1 MKREYIGTGKTVD
14 EAIEAACTA
23 LGCERSEIEF
33 EILALA
39 KKSFFGLRTTPA
51 QVKVT
56 WEDGTP
62 EPRANR
68 PQEGRR
74 EKKAEKPAEKP
85 AEKKPEPRAEKPK
98 NEPKPEKPKAEKPA
112 EPKPEK
118 PRAEKPA
125 EPKPE
130 KPRAEKAEKPRA
142 EKPAEKKPEIEP
154 MRPLPELSDEIP
166 EAVKPKA
173 ELAAAYLTEVIKA
186 MEVKDFTIT
195 PKMRED
201 TLVLLIEGS
210 DLGVVI
216 GRRGE
221 TLDSLQVLAGLAA
234 NRGEGEYVR
243 VNLDSGNFREKRT
256 KTLEELAVKMA
267 KNAVRTGRSTT
278 LEPMNPYDRR
288 IIHAA
293 VAGVEGAASTSIG
306 EEPNRRVVISS
317 LNPRKSQQDR
327 RGGHGGRGRRG
338 GRGGDRRRDSRPVEN
353 AAVNTEKPAAP
364 KAPLKEAEDKPLY
377 GKIEL

>member
-14 EAIEAACTA
+14 EAIEAACAA

-85 AEKKPEPRAEKPK
+85 AEETPEPRAEKPK
-98 NEPKPEKPKAEKPA
+98 NEPKPEKPKAET
-112 EPKPEK
+112 
-118 PRAEKPA
+118 PA

-173 ELAAAYLTEVIKA
+173 ELAASYLTEVIRA

-216 GRRGE
+216 
-221 TLDSLQVLAGLAA
+221 
-234 NRGEGEYVR
+234 
-243 VNLDSGNFREKRT
+243 
-256 KTLEELAVKMA
+256 
-267 KNAVRTGRSTT
+267 
-278 LEPMNPYDRR
+278 
-288 IIHAA
+288 
-293 VAGVEGAASTSIG
+293 
-306 EEPNRRVVISS
+306 
-317 LNPRKSQQDR
+317 
-327 RGGHGGRGRRG
+327 
-338 GRGGDRRRDSRPVEN
+338 
-353 AAVNTEKPAAP
+353 
-364 KAPLKEAEDKPLY
+364 
-377 GKIEL
+377 

>member
-14 EAIEAACTA
+14 EAIEAACAA

-74 EKKAEKPAEKP
+74 EKKAEKPAEP
-85 AEKKPEPRAEKPK
+85 QAEKKPETRS
-98 NEPKPEKPKAEKPA
+98 EKPKAEPRQ
-112 EPKPEK
+112 EK
-118 PRAEKPA
+118 PRQ
-125 EPKPE
+125 
-130 KPRAEKAEKPRA
+130 

-166 EAVKPKA
+166 EAVKIKA
-173 ELAAAYLTEVIKA
+173 DLAVAYLSEVLGA

-221 TLDSLQVLAGLAA
+221 TLDSLQVLTGLAA
-234 NRGEGEYVR
+234 NRGEGDYVR

-267 KNAVRTGRSTT
+267 RNAVRTGRSTT

-306 EEPNRRVVISS
+306 DEPNRRVVISS
-317 LNPRKSQQDR
+317 LTPRKPRDDR
-327 RGGHGGRGRRG
+327 RGSGHGGRGRRG
-338 GRGGDRRRDSRPVEN
+338 GRGGDRRRDNRPAE
-353 AAVNTEKPAAP
+353 AVAPVSEQQAAP
-364 KAPLKEAEDKPLY
+364 KVPLKEAEDKPLY

>member
-14 EAIEAACTA
+14 EAIEAACAA

-118 PRAEKPA
+118 PRAEK
-125 EPKPE
+125 
-130 KPRAEKAEKPRA
+130 AEKPRA

-154 MRPLPELSDEIP
+154 RRPLPELSDEIP
-166 EAVKPKA
+166 ETVKP
-173 ELAAAYLTEVIKA
+173 
-186 MEVKDFTIT
+186 
-195 PKMRED
+195 
-201 TLVLLIEGS
+201 
-210 DLGVVI
+210 
-216 GRRGE
+216 
-221 TLDSLQVLAGLAA
+221 
-234 NRGEGEYVR
+234 
-243 VNLDSGNFREKRT
+243 
-256 KTLEELAVKMA
+256 
-267 KNAVRTGRSTT
+267 
-278 LEPMNPYDRR
+278 
-288 IIHAA
+288 
-293 VAGVEGAASTSIG
+293 
-306 EEPNRRVVISS
+306 
-317 LNPRKSQQDR
+317 
-327 RGGHGGRGRRG
+327 
-338 GRGGDRRRDSRPVEN
+338 
-353 AAVNTEKPAAP
+353 
-364 KAPLKEAEDKPLY
+364 
-377 GKIEL
+377 

>member
-14 EAIEAACTA
+14 EAIEAACAA

-98 NEPKPEKPKAEKPA
+98 NEPKPEKP
-112 EPKPEK
+112 
-118 PRAEKPA
+118 
-125 EPKPE
+125 
-130 KPRAEKAEKPRA
+130 RA

-173 ELAAAYLTEVIKA
+173 ELAAAYLTEVIRA

-221 TLDSLQVLAGLAA
+221 TLDSLQVLTGLAA

-317 LNPRKSQQDR
+317 LNPRKPQQDR

-353 AAVNTEKPAAP
+353 AAVNAEKPAAP

>member
-14 EAIEAACTA
+14 EAIEAACAA

-74 EKKAEKPAEKP
+74 EKKAEKPAEP
-85 AEKKPEPRAEKPK
+85 QAEKKPETRS
-98 NEPKPEKPKAEKPA
+98 EKPKAEPRQ
-112 EPKPEK
+112 EK
-118 PRAEKPA
+118 PRQ
-125 EPKPE
+125 
-130 KPRAEKAEKPRA
+130 

-166 EAVKPKA
+166 EAVKIKA
-173 ELAAAYLTEVIKA
+173 NLAVAYLSEVLGA

-221 TLDSLQVLAGLAA
+221 TLDSLQVLTGLAA
-234 NRGEGEYVR
+234 NRGEGDYVR

-267 KNAVRTGRSTT
+267 RNAVRTGRSTT

-306 EEPNRRVVISS
+306 DEPNRRVVISS
-317 LNPRKSQQDR
+317 LTPRKPRDDR
-327 RGGHGGRGRRG
+327 RGGGHGGRGRRG
-338 GRGGDRRRDSRPVEN
+338 GRGGDRRRDNRPAE
-353 AAVNTEKPAAP
+353 AAAPVSEQQAAP
-364 KAPLKEAEDKPLY
+364 KVPLKEAEDKPLY

>member
-85 AEKKPEPRAEKPK
+85 AEKKPK

-118 PRAEKPA
+118 PRAG
-125 EPKPE
+125 
-130 KPRAEKAEKPRA
+130 KAEKPRA

-173 ELAAAYLTEVIKA
+173 ELAAAYLTEVIRA

-221 TLDSLQVLAGLAA
+221 TLDSLQVLTGLAA

-256 KTLEELAVKMA
+256 KTLDELAVKMA

-317 LNPRKSQQDR
+317 LNPRKPQQDR

-353 AAVNTEKPAAP
+353 TAVNTEKPAAP

>member
-14 EAIEAACTA
+14 EAIEAACAA

-74 EKKAEKPAEKP
+74 EKKAEKPAEK
-85 AEKKPEPRAEKPK
+85 KPEARAEKPK
-98 NEPKPEKPKAEKPA
+98 SEPKPEKPKAEKP
-112 EPKPEK
+112 K
-118 PRAEKPA
+118 
-125 EPKPE
+125 
-130 KPRAEKAEKPRA
+130 AEKAEKPKA

-173 ELAAAYLTEVIKA
+173 DLAVAYLTEVIGK
-186 MEVKDFTIT
+186 MDVKDFTIT

-221 TLDSLQVLAGLAA
+221 TLDSLQVLTGLAA
-234 NRGEGEYVR
+234 NRGEGDYVR

-317 LNPRKSQQDR
+317 LNPRKPQQER

-338 GRGGDRRRDSRPVEN
+338 GRGGDRRRENRPVEN
-353 AAVNTEKPAAP
+353 TAPVSEKPAAP

>member
-14 EAIEAACTA
+14 EAIEAACAA

-74 EKKAEKPAEKP
+74 EKKAEKPAEK
-85 AEKKPEPRAEKPK
+85 KPEARAEKPK
-98 NEPKPEKPKAEKPA
+98 SEPKPEKPKAEKPA
-112 EPKPEK
+112 EPK
-118 PRAEKPA
+118 AEKPKA
-125 EPKPE
+125 E
-130 KPRAEKAEKPRA
+130 KPKAEKAEKPKA

-173 ELAAAYLTEVIKA
+173 DLAVAYLTEVIGK
-186 MEVKDFTIT
+186 MDVKDFTIT

-221 TLDSLQVLAGLAA
+221 TLDSLQVLTGLAA
-234 NRGEGEYVR
+234 NRGEGDYVR

-317 LNPRKSQQDR
+317 LNPRKPQQE
-327 RGGHGGRGRRG
+327 RRG
-338 GRGGDRRRDSRPVEN
+338 GRGGDRRRENRPVEN
-353 AAVNTEKPAAP
+353 TAPVSEKPAAP

>member
-14 EAIEAACTA
+14 EAIEAACAA

-98 NEPKPEKPKAEKPA
+98 NEPKPEKPKAEKP
-112 EPKPEK
+112 
-118 PRAEKPA
+118 
-125 EPKPE
+125 
-130 KPRAEKAEKPRA
+130 RAEKAEKPRA

-173 ELAAAYLTEVIKA
+173 ELAAAYLTEVIRA

-221 TLDSLQVLAGLAA
+221 TLDSLQVLTGLAA

-256 KTLEELAVKMA
+256 RTLEELAVKMA
-267 KNAVRTGRSTT
+267 KNALRTGRSTT

-317 LNPRKSQQDR
+317 LNPRKPQQDR

-353 AAVNTEKPAAP
+353 TAVNTEKPAAP

>member
-14 EAIEAACTA
+14 EAIEAACAA

-74 EKKAEKPAEKP
+74 EKKAEKPAEP
-85 AEKKPEPRAEKPK
+85 QAEKKPETRS
-98 NEPKPEKPKAEKPA
+98 EKPKAEPRQ
-112 EPKPEK
+112 EK
-118 PRAEKPA
+118 PRQ
-125 EPKPE
+125 
-130 KPRAEKAEKPRA
+130 

-154 MRPLPELSDEIP
+154 MRPLSELSDEIP
-166 EAVKPKA
+166 EAVKTKA
-173 ELAAAYLTEVIKA
+173 DLAVAYLSEVLGA

-221 TLDSLQVLAGLAA
+221 TLDSLQVLTGLAA
-234 NRGEGEYVR
+234 NRGEGDYVR

-267 KNAVRTGRSTT
+267 RNAVRTGRSTT

-306 EEPNRRVVISS
+306 DEPNRRVVISS
-317 LNPRKSQQDR
+317 LTPRKPRDDR
-327 RGGHGGRGRRG
+327 RGSGHGGRGRRG
-338 GRGGDRRRDSRPVEN
+338 GRGGDRRRDNRPAE
-353 AAVNTEKPAAP
+353 AAAPVSEQQAAP
-364 KAPLKEAEDKPLY
+364 KVPLKEAEDKPLY

>member
-14 EAIEAACTA
+14 EAIEAACAA

-74 EKKAEKPAEKP
+74 EKKAEKPAEK
-85 AEKKPEPRAEKPK
+85 
-98 NEPKPEKPKAEKPA
+98 
-112 EPKPEK
+112 
-118 PRAEKPA
+118 
-125 EPKPE
+125 
-130 KPRAEKAEKPRA
+130 
-142 EKPAEKKPEIEP
+142 KPEIEP

-173 ELAAAYLTEVIKA
+173 ELAAAYLTEVIRA

-221 TLDSLQVLAGLAA
+221 TLDSLQVLTGLAA

-317 LNPRKSQQDR
+317 LNPRKPQQDR

-353 AAVNTEKPAAP
+353 TAVNAEKPAAP

>member
-14 EAIEAACTA
+14 EAIEAACAA

-118 PRAEKPA
+118 PRAEK
-125 EPKPE
+125 
-130 KPRAEKAEKPRA
+130 AEKPRA

-173 ELAAAYLTEVIKA
+173 ELAAAYLTEVIRA

-221 TLDSLQVLAGLAA
+221 TLDSLQVLTGLAA

-256 KTLEELAVKMA
+256 RTLEELAVKMA
-267 KNAVRTGRSTT
+267 KNALRTGRSTT

-293 VAGVEGAASTSIG
+293 VAGVEGPG
-306 EEPNRRVVISS
+306 
-317 LNPRKSQQDR
+317 
-327 RGGHGGRGRRG
+327 
-338 GRGGDRRRDSRPVEN
+338 
-353 AAVNTEKPAAP
+353 
-364 KAPLKEAEDKPLY
+364 
-377 GKIEL
+377 

>member
-1 MKREYIGTGKTVD
+1 M
-14 EAIEAACTA
+14 
-23 LGCERSEIEF
+23 
-33 EILALA
+33 
-39 KKSFFGLRTTPA
+39 
-51 QVKVT
+51 T

-112 EPKPEK
+112 E
-118 PRAEKPA
+118 
-125 EPKPE
+125 
-130 KPRAEKAEKPRA
+130 
-142 EKPAEKKPEIEP
+142 KKPEIEP

-173 ELAAAYLTEVIKA
+173 ELAAAYLTEVIRA

-221 TLDSLQVLAGLAA
+221 TLDSLQVLTGLAA

-256 KTLEELAVKMA
+256 RTLEELAVKMA

-317 LNPRKSQQDR
+317 LNPRKPQQDR

-353 AAVNTEKPAAP
+353 TAVNAEKPAAP

>member
-14 EAIEAACTA
+14 EAIEAACAA

-74 EKKAEKPAEKP
+74 EKKAEKPAEK
-85 AEKKPEPRAEKPK
+85 KPEPRAEKPK
-98 NEPKPEKPKAEKPA
+98 NEPKPEKPK
-112 EPKPEK
+112 
-118 PRAEKPA
+118 AEKPA

-173 ELAAAYLTEVIKA
+173 ELAAAYLTEVIRA

-221 TLDSLQVLAGLAA
+221 TLDSLQVLTGLAA

-267 KNAVRTGRSTT
+267 KNALRTGRSTT

-317 LNPRKSQQDR
+317 LNPRKPQQDR

-338 GRGGDRRRDSRPVEN
+338 GRGGDRRSG
-353 AAVNTEKPAAP
+353 
-364 KAPLKEAEDKPLY
+364 L
-377 GKIEL
+377 

>member
-14 EAIEAACTA
+14 EAIEAACAA

-85 AEKKPEPRAEKPK
+85 AEKKPEPRAEKPQ
-98 NEPKPEKPKAEKPA
+98 NEPKPEKPK
-112 EPKPEK
+112 
-118 PRAEKPA
+118 AEKPA

-166 EAVKPKA
+166 EAVKPRA

-221 TLDSLQVLAGLAA
+221 TLDSLQVLTGLAA

-317 LNPRKSQQDR
+317 LNPRKPQQDR

-338 GRGGDRRRDSRPVEN
+338 GRGGDRRRDSRPAEN
-353 AAVNTEKPAAP
+353 TAVNTEKPAAP

>member
-14 EAIEAACTA
+14 EAIEAACAA

-74 EKKAEKPAEKP
+74 EKKAEKPAEP
-85 AEKKPEPRAEKPK
+85 QAEKKPETRS
-98 NEPKPEKPKAEKPA
+98 EKPKAEPRQ
-112 EPKPEK
+112 EK
-118 PRAEKPA
+118 PRQ
-125 EPKPE
+125 
-130 KPRAEKAEKPRA
+130 

-166 EAVKPKA
+166 EAVKTKA
-173 ELAAAYLTEVIKA
+173 DLAVAYLSEVLGA

-221 TLDSLQVLAGLAA
+221 TLDSLQVLTGLAA
-234 NRGEGEYVR
+234 NRGEGDYVR

-267 KNAVRTGRSTT
+267 RNAVRTGRSTT

-306 EEPNRRVVISS
+306 DEPNRRVVISS
-317 LNPRKSQQDR
+317 LTPRKPRDDR
-327 RGGHGGRGRRG
+327 RGGGHGGRGRRG
-338 GRGGDRRRDSRPVEN
+338 GRGGDRRRDNRLAEAAAPVSEQQ
-353 AAVNTEKPAAP
+353 AAP
-364 KAPLKEAEDKPLY
+364 KVPLKEAEDKPLY

>member
-14 EAIEAACTA
+14 EAIEAACAA

-118 PRAEKPA
+118 PRAEK
-125 EPKPE
+125 
-130 KPRAEKAEKPRA
+130 AEKPRA

-173 ELAAAYLTEVIKA
+173 ELAAAYLTEVIRA

-221 TLDSLQVLAGLAA
+221 TLDSLQVLTGLAA

-256 KTLEELAVKMA
+256 RTLEELAVKMA

-317 LNPRKSQQDR
+317 LNPRKPQQDR

-338 GRGGDRRRDSRPVEN
+338 GRGGDRRRCGGR
-353 AAVNTEKPAAP
+353 AAGAGAGGALPGDAGGDRRHRGVFKGP
-364 KAPLKEAEDKPLY
+364 
-377 GKIEL
+377 

>member
-14 EAIEAACTA
+14 EAIEAACAA

-98 NEPKPEKPKAEKPA
+98 NEPKPETPKAEKPA
-112 EPKPEK
+112 EP
-118 PRAEKPA
+118 
-125 EPKPE
+125 
-130 KPRAEKAEKPRA
+130 
-142 EKPAEKKPEIEP
+142 KPEIEP

-201 TLVLLIEGS
+201 TLVLLIEGR

-221 TLDSLQVLAGLAA
+221 TLDSLQVLTGLAA

-317 LNPRKSQQDR
+317 LNPRKPQQDR

-353 AAVNTEKPAAP
+353 TAVNAEKPAAP

-377 GKIEL
+377 GKIDL

>member
-14 EAIEAACTA
+14 EAIEAACAA

-74 EKKAEKPAEKP
+74 EKKAEKPAEK
-85 AEKKPEPRAEKPK
+85 KPEARAEKPK
-98 NEPKPEKPKAEKPA
+98 SEPKPEKPKAEKPA

-118 PRAEKPA
+118 P
-125 EPKPE
+125 
-130 KPRAEKAEKPRA
+130 KAEKPKAEKAAQPKA

-173 ELAAAYLTEVIKA
+173 DLAVAYLTEVIGK
-186 MEVKDFTIT
+186 MDVKDFTIT

-221 TLDSLQVLAGLAA
+221 TLDSLQVLTGLAA
-234 NRGEGEYVR
+234 NRGEGDYVR

-317 LNPRKSQQDR
+317 LNPRKPQQER

-338 GRGGDRRRDSRPVEN
+338 GRGGDRRRENRPVEN
-353 AAVNTEKPAAP
+353 TAPVSEKPAAP
-364 KAPLKEAEDKPLY
+364 KAPLKEGEDKPLY

>member
-98 NEPKPEKPKAEKPA
+98 NEPKPEKPRGEKPA
-112 EPKPEK
+112 EP
-118 PRAEKPA
+118 
-125 EPKPE
+125 
-130 KPRAEKAEKPRA
+130 KAEKPRA
-142 EKPAEKKPEIEP
+142 EKTEKPKAEKKPEIEP
-154 MRPLPELSDEIP
+154 MRPLPELRDEIP
-166 EAVKPKA
+166 EAVQPKA
-173 ELAAAYLTEVIKA
+173 DLAVAYLTEVIKA

-221 TLDSLQVLAGLAA
+221 TLDSLQVLTGLAA

-353 AAVNTEKPAAP
+353 TAVNTEKPAAP

>member
-14 EAIEAACTA
+14 EAIEAACAA

-118 PRAEKPA
+118 PRAEK
-125 EPKPE
+125 
-130 KPRAEKAEKPRA
+130 AEKPRA

-173 ELAAAYLTEVIKA
+173 ELAAAYLTEVIRA

-221 TLDSLQVLAGLAA
+221 TLDSLQVLTGLAA

-243 VNLDSGNFREKRT
+243 VNLAQRQLPGEAHQDPG
-256 KTLEELAVKMA
+256 
-267 KNAVRTGRSTT
+267 RTGCEDGKECGPYRTQHHSGAH
-278 LEPMNPYDRR
+278 EP
-288 IIHAA
+288 
-293 VAGVEGAASTSIG
+293 
-306 EEPNRRVVISS
+306 
-317 LNPRKSQQDR
+317 L
-327 RGGHGGRGRRG
+327 
-338 GRGGDRRRDSRPVEN
+338 
-353 AAVNTEKPAAP
+353 
-364 KAPLKEAEDKPLY
+364 
-377 GKIEL
+377 

>member
-1 MKREYIGTGKTVD
+1 
-14 EAIEAACTA
+14 
-23 LGCERSEIEF
+23 
-33 EILALA
+33 
-39 KKSFFGLRTTPA
+39 
-51 QVKVT
+51 
-56 WEDGTP
+56 
-62 EPRANR
+62 
-68 PQEGRR
+68 
-74 EKKAEKPAEKP
+74 
-85 AEKKPEPRAEKPK
+85 
-98 NEPKPEKPKAEKPA
+98 
-112 EPKPEK
+112 
-118 PRAEKPA
+118 
-125 EPKPE
+125 
-130 KPRAEKAEKPRA
+130 
-142 EKPAEKKPEIEP
+142 

-166 EAVKPKA
+166 EAVKTKA
-173 ELAAAYLTEVIKA
+173 DLAVAYLSEVLGA

-221 TLDSLQVLAGLAA
+221 TLDSLQVLTGLAA
-234 NRGEGEYVR
+234 NRGEGDYVR

-267 KNAVRTGRSTT
+267 RNAVRTGRSTT

-306 EEPNRRVVISS
+306 DEPNRRVVISS
-317 LNPRKSQQDR
+317 LTPRKPRDDR
-327 RGGHGGRGRRG
+327 RGSGHGGRGRRG
-338 GRGGDRRRDSRPVEN
+338 GRGGDRRRDNRLAEAAAPVSEQQ
-353 AAVNTEKPAAP
+353 AAP
-364 KAPLKEAEDKPLY
+364 KVPLKEAEDKPLY

>member
-14 EAIEAACTA
+14 EAIEAACAA

-118 PRAEKPA
+118 PRAEK
-125 EPKPE
+125 
-130 KPRAEKAEKPRA
+130 AEKPRA

-173 ELAAAYLTEVIKA
+173 ELAVAYLTEVIKT

-221 TLDSLQVLAGLAA
+221 TLDSLQVLTGLAA

-256 KTLEELAVKMA
+256 RTLEELAVKMA

-317 LNPRKSQQDR
+317 LNPRKPQQDR

>member
-14 EAIEAACTA
+14 EAIEAACAA

-68 PQEGRR
+68 PQEGHR

-85 AEKKPEPRAEKPK
+85 AEKKPEPRAEKPT
-98 NEPKPEKPKAEKPA
+98 NEPKPEKP
-112 EPKPEK
+112 
-118 PRAEKPA
+118 
-125 EPKPE
+125 
-130 KPRAEKAEKPRA
+130 KAEKPRA

-221 TLDSLQVLAGLAA
+221 TLDSLQVLTGLTA

-243 VNLDSGNFREKRT
+243 VNLDSGKFREKRT

-317 LNPRKSQQDR
+317 LNSRGPRQDR
-327 RGGHGGRGRRG
+327 RGGH
-338 GRGGDRRRDSRPVEN
+338 GGDRRRDSRPVEN
-353 AAVNTEKPAAP
+353 TAVNAEKSTAS

>member
-14 EAIEAACTA
+14 EAIEAACAA

-112 EPKPEK
+112 EPKL
-118 PRAEKPA
+118 
-125 EPKPE
+125 E

-173 ELAAAYLTEVIKA
+173 ELAAAYLTEVIRA

-221 TLDSLQVLAGLAA
+221 TLDSLQVLTGLAA

-256 KTLEELAVKMA
+256 RTLEELAVKMA

-317 LNPRKSQQDR
+317 LNPRKPQQDR

-338 GRGGDRRRDSRPVEN
+338 GRGGDRRRDSRPAEN
-353 AAVNTEKPAAP
+353 TAVNAEKPAAP

>member
-14 EAIEAACTA
+14 EAIEAACAA

-74 EKKAEKPAEKP
+74 EKKAEKPAEK
-85 AEKKPEPRAEKPK
+85 KPEPRAEKPK
-98 NEPKPEKPKAEKPA
+98 NEPKPEKAK
-112 EPKPEK
+112 
-118 PRAEKPA
+118 AEKPA

-142 EKPAEKKPEIEP
+142 EKPAEKKQEIEP

-221 TLDSLQVLAGLAA
+221 TLDSLQVLTGLAA

-317 LNPRKSQQDR
+317 LNPRKPQQDR

-338 GRGGDRRRDSRPVEN
+338 ERGGDRRRDSRPVEN
-353 AAVNTEKPAAP
+353 TAGNAEKPAAP
-364 KAPLKEAEDKPLY
+364 KAPLTEAEDKPLY

>member
-14 EAIEAACTA
+14 EAIEAACAA

-74 EKKAEKPAEKP
+74 EKK
-85 AEKKPEPRAEKPK
+85 
-98 NEPKPEKPKAEKPA
+98 
-112 EPKPEK
+112 
-118 PRAEKPA
+118 AEKPA

-221 TLDSLQVLAGLAA
+221 TLDSLQVLTGLAA

-256 KTLEELAVKMA
+256 RTLEELAVKMA

-278 LEPMNPYDRR
+278 LEPMNPSDRR

-353 AAVNTEKPAAP
+353 TAVNAEKPAAP

>member
-14 EAIEAACTA
+14 EAIEAACAA

-74 EKKAEKPAEKP
+74 EKKAEKPAEK
-85 AEKKPEPRAEKPK
+85 KPEARAEKPK
-98 NEPKPEKPKAEKPA
+98 SEPKPEKPKAEKPA
-112 EPKPEK
+112 EPKSEK
-118 PRAEKPA
+118 PKAEKP
-125 EPKPE
+125 K
-130 KPRAEKAEKPRA
+130 AEKAEKPKA

-173 ELAAAYLTEVIKA
+173 DLAVAYLTEVIGK
-186 MEVKDFTIT
+186 MDVKDFTIT

-221 TLDSLQVLAGLAA
+221 TLDSLQVLTGLAA
-234 NRGEGEYVR
+234 NRGEGDYVR

-317 LNPRKSQQDR
+317 LNPRKPQQER

-338 GRGGDRRRDSRPVEN
+338 GRGGDRRRENRPVEN
-353 AAVNTEKPAAP
+353 TAPVSEKPAAP